1 VNAPSAQAAPY
12 AIGFTRADFMNFL
25 ALQMQTLAHYCAL
38 AKDAERDEEQQT
50 AFNNVHDTLLELH
63 DLVQNID
70 LDAGEGSAES

>member
-1 VNAPSAQAAPY
+1 
-12 AIGFTRADFMNFL
+12 
-25 ALQMQTLAHYCAL
+25 MQTLAHYCAL